1 MELIDMILRKC
12 TRAGAGMAEV
22 FHLSQ
27 KKLSMSVRDGKLE
40 MIQKSTPGGL
50 AVRFFS
56 EGRVSFAHTTELSE
70 PAIDNIIDKLTNLAR
85 KTEEDEFAGLPQP
98 RALQGGLD
106 IFDDSRINQPMEPK
120 IEYLMELEKKAMNY
134 DVLIEKSGGVW
145 YEEISSTKTLAN
157 TNGLNAGYD
166 STIYKTGI
174 SVVASKKGE
183 MYPGE
188 GIVSARY
195 FGDLPR
201 PDEIVERFASR
212 AVRLVGGTTVDGGD
226 YEIIFTPDAANSILW
241 GFCYALNGE
250 NAFKGA
256 SFLADKKGMK
266 IASDALTLYDD
277 ALMTRGVASRPA
289 DDEGVPSQKHALIDR
304 GILRGFL
311 YDTKTAAKA
320 NTASTGSSSRDDY
333 DSFPGIWPSNFYIA
347 PGKDRAADVIASCKK
362 GIIVEDTQGWG
373 LHSVTGQYSAGIVGI
388 LVRNGKRIRPV
399 ANVTIA
405 AGADELLNGI
415 GAICD
420 DITFYDDFNSPT
432 IMVKSMKVGA

>member
-1 MELIDMILRKC
+1 MELIDTVLEKC
-12 TRAGAGMAEV
+12 KSAGAGMAEV

-27 KKLSMSVRDGKLE
+27 KKLSISVRDGKLE
-40 MIQKSTPGGL
+40 TVQKSTPGGL
-50 AVRFFS
+50 AIRFFAD
-56 EGRVSFAHTTELSE
+56 GRVSFAHTTELSD
-70 PAIDNIIDKLTNLAR
+70 PAIDNIIDKLANLAR
-85 KTEEDEFAGLPQP
+85 KTEKDEFAGLPQP
-98 RALQGGLD
+98 QALQTGLD

-120 IEYLMELEKKAMNY
+120 IEYLMELEKKAMDY

-157 TNGLNAGYD
+157 TNGLNAEYH
-166 STIYKTGI
+166 STIYRTGI
-174 SVVASKKGE
+174 SIVASKKGE

-195 FGDLPR
+195 FGDLPQ

-212 AVRLVGGTTVDGGD
+212 AVRLVGGTAVDGGD
-226 YEIIFTPDAANSILW
+226 YEIIFTPKAANSILW
-241 GFCYALNGE
+241 GFNFALNGE

-266 IASDALTLYDD
+266 IASDSLTLYDD

-289 DDEGVPSQKHALIDR
+289 DDEGVASQKLALIDK

-320 NTASTGSSSRDDY
+320 NTVSTGSSSREDY
-333 DSFPGIWPSNFYIA
+333 DSFPGIWPTNFYIA
-347 PGKDRAADVIASCKK
+347 PGKDKAADVIASCKK
-362 GIIVEDTQGWG
+362 GIIVEETQGWG

-405 AGADELLNGI
+405 ASADELLNGI

-420 DITFYDDFNSPT
+420 DITFYDDFSSPT
-432 IMVKSMKVGA
+432 IMVKRMTVGA